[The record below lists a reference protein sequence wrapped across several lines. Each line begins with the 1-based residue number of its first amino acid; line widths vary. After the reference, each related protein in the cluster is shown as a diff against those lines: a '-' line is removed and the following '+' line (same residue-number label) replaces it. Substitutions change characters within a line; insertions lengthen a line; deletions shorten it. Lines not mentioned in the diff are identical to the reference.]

1 MYTLGGKRR
10 VMGLGGYPSV
20 SLKDA
25 RRNRDEAEKQLQ
37 NGKDPS
43 AERQVALPSEPQSAP
58 TFGEMAE
65 QVITSK
71 ESQWRNAK
79 HRAQWSMTLDV
90 YAAPLKDKPVDE
102 ITTVD
107 VLAVLKPLWLTK
119 QETAS
124 RLRGR
129 IEAVLDAAKALKH
142 RSGENPAA
150 WKGNLTH
157 LLARPSKLARGHQTA
172 LAYNEIPEFFTKLQ
186 AQDNSVATLAL
197 EFTILTAAR
206 TSETLGAKWAEF
218 DVKNKV
224 WVVPA
229 VRTKTSKEHR
239 VPLSNRCIEILAS
252 MGSVRD
258 SEYAFLGMRKHQPL
272 SNMAMLML
280 LRRMNRDVTVHG
292 FRSSFRDWAG
302 NETHYPRELI
312 EEALSHLVGN
322 EVERAYRRSDAIE
335 KRRMLMNDWAAFCL
349 GKTTSV

>member
-1 MYTLGGKRR
+1 
-10 VMGLGGYPSV
+10 
-20 SLKDA
+20 
-25 RRNRDEAEKQLQ
+25 
-37 NGKDPS
+37 
-43 AERQVALPSEPQSAP
+43 
-58 TFGEMAE
+58 
-65 QVITSK
+65 
-71 ESQWRNAK
+71 
-79 HRAQWSMTLDV
+79 
-90 YAAPLKDKPVDE
+90 
-102 ITTVD
+102 

-186 AQDNSVATLAL
+186 AQDNSVAALAL

-335 KRRMLMNDWAAFCL
+335 KRRMLMNDWATFCL
-349 GKTTSV
+349 SKTKRA